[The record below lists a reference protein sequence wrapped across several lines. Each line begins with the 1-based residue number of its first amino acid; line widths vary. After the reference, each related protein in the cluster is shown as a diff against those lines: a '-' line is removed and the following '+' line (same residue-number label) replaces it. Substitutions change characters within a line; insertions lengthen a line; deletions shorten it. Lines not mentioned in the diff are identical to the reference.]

1 MGFTVP
7 SAGKDLQSSVNII
20 KVEME
25 RPANIEAGVVINDR
39 RGSRDWKFNKKQV
52 SELSSSPVPAT

>member
-7 SAGKDLQSSVNII
+7 STGKDLQSSVNII
-20 KVEME
+20 KVKME

-52 SELSSSPVPAT
+52 SELSCSPVPAT